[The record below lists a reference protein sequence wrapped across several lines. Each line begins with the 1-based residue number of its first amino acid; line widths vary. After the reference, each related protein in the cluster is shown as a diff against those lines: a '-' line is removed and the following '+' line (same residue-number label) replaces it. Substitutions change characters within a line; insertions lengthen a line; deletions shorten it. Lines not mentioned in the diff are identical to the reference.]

1 MYGIGGIGG
10 SLLGGYT
17 TENNCN
23 QLVFLTLSAISLL
36 TAVVGCFMSNSLE
49 NKILNNM
56 SLGDRLK
63 SNIKDMQTGFKIR
76 EFSRSILF
84 FILLGALVPS
94 FADYFFYYLTDYAGV
109 SKFQYALIFL
119 YSYIA
124 LFAGSLIYY
133 GLFLDKNIHVMMVVA
148 CLINVGGSIM
158 SMLMVM
164 GKTFG
169 FSNFVFVFFGT
180 TAVTDAVYGML
191 ITLPSEILIA
201 KMIPQNIEAS
211 LFAITTGLV
220 NFATLF
226 AAK

>member
-1 MYGIGGIGG
+1 MYGIGGISG

-17 TENNCN
+17 SENNCN
-23 QLVFLTLSAISLL
+23 QFVFLTLFAISLL
-36 TAVVGCFMSNSLE
+36 TAIVGCFMSNSHE
-49 NKILNNM
+49 NRILNNM

-63 SNIKDMQTGFKIR
+63 SNIKDMQTGFKIK
-76 EFSRSILF
+76 EFSRSVLF

-124 LFAGSLIYY
+124 LFTGSLIYY

-148 CLINVGGSIM
+148 CFINVGGAIM

-169 FSNFVFVFFGT
+169 FSNFAFVFFGT

-191 ITLPSEILIA
+191 VTLPSEILIA
-201 KMIPQNIEAS
+201 KMIP
-211 LFAITTGLV
+211 
-220 NFATLF
+220 
-226 AAK
+226 

>member
-1 MYGIGGIGG
+1 M
-10 SLLGGYT
+10 
-17 TENNCN
+17 
-23 QLVFLTLSAISLL
+23 
-36 TAVVGCFMSNSLE
+36 
-49 NKILNNM
+49 
-56 SLGDRLK
+56 
-63 SNIKDMQTGFKIR
+63 
-76 EFSRSILF
+76 
-84 FILLGALVPS
+84 
-94 FADYFFYYLTDYAGV
+94 
-109 SKFQYALIFL
+109 

-124 LFAGSLIYY
+124 LFVGSLIYY
-133 GLFLDKNIHVMMVVA
+133 GLFLDKNIHVMMVAA

-191 ITLPSEILIA
+191 VTLPSEILIA